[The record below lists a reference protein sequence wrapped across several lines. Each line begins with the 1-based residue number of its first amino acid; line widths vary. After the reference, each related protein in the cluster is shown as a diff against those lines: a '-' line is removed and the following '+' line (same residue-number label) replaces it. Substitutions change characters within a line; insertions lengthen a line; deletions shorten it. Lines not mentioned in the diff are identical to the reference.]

1 MNWTRHDTR
10 RLIEG
15 AEERPAMSP
24 WVVRTIRR
32 HHGEPGLVE
41 RMARLEQFAMTC
53 SPHVWGQSDCSLVIA
68 DWVALNGHP
77 DPGANW
83 RGTYDS
89 EESCRALLEARG
101 GLLAHIGA
109 CAAEVGLT
117 PLHEPELGCIAVIG
131 SPHNEARQWAAIWQG
146 FRWLVKWGD
155 ENRAGWMP
163 FMAKPLA
170 MWRV

>member
-1 MNWTRHDTR
+1 MNWSRHDTR
-10 RLIEG
+10 ALIEA
-15 AEERPAMSP
+15 AEERPVISA
-24 WVVRTIRR
+24 WAVRAIRR
-32 HHGEPGLVE
+32 HHGEAGLVN
-41 RMARLEQFAMTC
+41 RMARLESFARTC

-77 DPGANW
+77 DPGAGW

-89 EESCRALLEARG
+89 EASCRALLVRRG
-101 GLLAHIGA
+101 GLVAHIGA
-109 CAAEVGLT
+109 CASEIDLT
-117 PLHEPELGCIAVIG
+117 PLHEPEFGCIAVIG
-131 SPHNEARQWAAIWQG
+131 SPHNETRQWAAIWQG

-155 ENRAGWMP
+155 ERSAQWMP